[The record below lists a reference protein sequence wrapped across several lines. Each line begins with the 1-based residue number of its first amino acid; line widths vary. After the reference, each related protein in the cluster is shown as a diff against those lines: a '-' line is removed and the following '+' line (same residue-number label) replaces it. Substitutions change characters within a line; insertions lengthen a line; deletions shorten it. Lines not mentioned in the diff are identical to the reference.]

1 MNYCAICKGPADE
14 GGCNTIVGNDGKYK
28 RFGKFICLSCWD
40 DIEDRKISWKEPL
53 EESEYTLPEYEK
65 MIAALKSD

>member
-14 GGCNTIVGNDGKYK
+14 GGCNIIVGRDGKFK
-28 RFGKFICLSCWD
+28 RYGKFICLTCCD

-53 EESEYTLPEYEK
+53 EEGEYTLPEYEK